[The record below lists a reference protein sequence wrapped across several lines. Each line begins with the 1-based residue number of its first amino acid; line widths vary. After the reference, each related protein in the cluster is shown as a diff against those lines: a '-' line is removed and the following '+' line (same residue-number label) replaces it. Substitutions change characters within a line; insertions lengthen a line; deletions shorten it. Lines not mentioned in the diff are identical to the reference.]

1 MIPEKWIY
9 SFTLDK
15 EINVDKTEVSKDE
28 TGAEIRITK
37 SVKEKKPFVF
47 KLKKPTRK
55 IIEEADIFY
64 AAKVGEYLKAGL

>member
-15 EINVDKTEVSKDE
+15 EINVDKTEASKDE

-37 SVKEKKPFVF
+37 TVKEKKPFVF
-47 KLKKPTRK
+47 KIKKPTRK
-55 IIEEADIFY
+55 LIEDADIYFPTQLQ
-64 AAKVGEYLKAGL
+64 KFQFFDK

>member
-47 KLKKPTRK
+47 KLKKL
-55 IIEEADIFY
+55 
-64 AAKVGEYLKAGL
+64 GEFHPLCFIL